1 MPVLLTEGITVPTY
15 EYVCK
20 KCRKKFTLFLTVSAH
35 DKKKIRCPKCK
46 STQVEQQFH
55 SFFAVTSKK
64 S

>member
-1 MPVLLTEGITVPTY
+1 MPTY

-20 KCRKKFTLFLTVSAH
+20 KCRKAFSLFMSISEH
-35 DKKKIRCPKCK
+35 EKKRARCPKCK
-46 STQVEQQFH
+46 STQVEQQLL